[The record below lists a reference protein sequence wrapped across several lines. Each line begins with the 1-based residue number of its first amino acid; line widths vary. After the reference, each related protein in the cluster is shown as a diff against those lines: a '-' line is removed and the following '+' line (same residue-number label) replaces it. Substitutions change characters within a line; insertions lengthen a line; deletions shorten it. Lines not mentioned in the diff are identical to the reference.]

1 MKNNIKEYAIDSA
14 VRALKTFAQTGGS
27 LITVGMLMSEISWGV
42 VFSSACVA
50 LIYSL
55 FMSLAELPIKGGKV

>member
-1 MKNNIKEYAIDSA
+1 MRKNIKEYAIDSA
-14 VRALKTFAQTGGS
+14 VRALKTFAQTGAS
-27 LITVGMLMSEISWGV
+27 LITVGALMSEISWGV

-55 FMSLAELPIKGGKV
+55 LMSLAEFPVKGGKA